1 MCLVVSN
8 RSLNLSRSFQWQER
22 LIWKAIDQ
30 KSWKWIGSDYPQ
42 PTSFNILR
50 LIWLSFYQSRTH
62 AVITCPVPF
71 FDCSRKSCSALYPIA
86 AKRKVDWTDCF
97 LNASFHFSVYDS
109 NLSLKKKIV
118 FLGDI
123 ENPLLKHQ
131 FSENTNLGGAWTASR
146 YCSCHYVDRQYRMF
160 SYITHE
166 DMNESWIAD
175 SGSRAYRIAALE
187 EFCECLFQYINS
199 CWVQLI
205 ACCAQML

>member
-1 MCLVVSN
+1 MA
-8 RSLNLSRSFQWQER
+8 R
-22 LIWKAIDQ
+22 AIDM
-30 KSWKWIGSDYPQ
+30 KSHRPEVMKMNRFRLFAANVIQ
-42 PTSFNILR
+42 HTAAHLAVIL
-50 LIWLSFYQSRTH
+50 SESN

-131 FSENTNLGGAWTASR
+131 FSENTNLGGA
-146 YCSCHYVDRQYRMF
+146 
-160 SYITHE
+160 
-166 DMNESWIAD
+166 
-175 SGSRAYRIAALE
+175 
-187 EFCECLFQYINS
+187 
-199 CWVQLI
+199 
-205 ACCAQML
+205 